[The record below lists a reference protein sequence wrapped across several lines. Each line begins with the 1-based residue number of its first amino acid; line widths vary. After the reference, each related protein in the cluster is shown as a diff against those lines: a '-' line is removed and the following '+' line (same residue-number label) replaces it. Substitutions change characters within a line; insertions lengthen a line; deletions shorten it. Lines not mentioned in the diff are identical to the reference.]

1 MNAVVP
7 AVPKAAVETTRVVAF
22 VTEVTVH
29 ACRLVPVNNTPGMIA
44 EDEGIVTVVVL
55 FVEPVAPNAV
65 AAVKHIFDGGNPNA
79 VLVKLT

>member
-1 MNAVVP
+1 
-7 AVPKAAVETTRVVAF
+7 
-22 VTEVTVH
+22 
-29 ACRLVPVNNTPGMIA
+29 MIA